1 MKKLLIISAVLSL
14 CLSAFGQEQTGQTE
28 LLQTTPSAQLI
39 YSPAEKVVDI
49 PPKKWPFSNEIAFS
63 ALFGSVFFYDSGYY
77 VEPAIAAV
85 ATPYTSYKESQT
97 IVGQP
102 TAWSYGA
109 LQYYHRISGSRLY
122 FGAIASASGVKQNV
136 VLRTTGAR
144 LNTYNETNIYFVPNV
159 RWNFIQSYAP
169 EFRAYLS
176 VGAALGFG
184 FEQND
189 GANTVQLKAGLAYMV
204 GMSIGNRVY
213 FFDEVGTALGSEMIN
228 IGFGFRF

>member
-85 ATPYTSYKESQT
+85 ATPYTTYKESLT

-102 TAWSYGA
+102 TARSYGA
-109 LQYYHRISGSRLY
+109 LQYYHRIGHRLY
-122 FGAIASASGVKQNV
+122 FGAIASASGVKQSV
-136 VLRTTGAR
+136 VLRTTGAT
-144 LNTYNETNIYFVPNV
+144 LNSYNETNIYLVPNV

-184 FEQND
+184 FEQHD
-189 GANTVQLKAGLAYMV
+189 GANRVELKTGLAYLI

-213 FFDEVGTALGSEMIN
+213 FFDEVGVALGSEMVN
-228 IGFGFRF
+228 FGFGIRF